1 MKSIDWSLVTE
12 NNDLHLG
19 FRTFFHLFNKILDK
33 HAPVKQGIR
42 KDKKIEQKPW
52 VTKGIQTSMK
62 RRDKLYKEATKEKD
76 TQKKIQK
83 HET

>member
-1 MKSIDWSLVTE
+1 M
-12 NNDLHLG
+12 
-19 FRTFFHLFNKILDK
+19 LDK

-62 RRDKLYKEATKEKD
+62 RRDKLYKEAIKKKD